1 MGSRDSS
8 TLSCFTV
15 RSAANSA
22 SSAASAAPSR
32 RRRPSSST
40 ASAAAD
46 SHAGVAGTAFSAVAG
61 SFSTRQ
67 SRVCVPAGLVI
78 TVGAAARGSHSSYG
92 DPTAPSARAASPSGR
107 STTRTDSAR
116 ASAQIAASSWSSSGQ
131 SSCGKASD
139 EASSDAV
146 VVVDEAESVAA
157 GAGGGGGGAGS
168 ASSSSSVPSAWI
180 AKRARPGLAAHSTP
194 APRPV
199 GCSDGPPAFSLPSP
213 RLPRRGDPIGIG
225 LHGGC
230 SAADCAGCSAA
241 DCGGTSAPS
250 E

>member
-61 SFSTRQ
+61 SFSTRH

-78 TVGAAARGSHSSYG
+78 TAGAAARGSHSSYG
-92 DPTAPSARAASPSGR
+92 EPTAPSARAAPSGR

-116 ASAQIAASSWSSSGQ
+116 ASAQIAASSWSSSGH

-157 GAGGGGGGAGS
+157 GGGGGGGAGS

-199 GCSDGPPAFSLPSP
+199 GCSDGPPEFSLPSP
-213 RLPRRGDPIGIG
+213 RLPRRGDPIGSG

-230 SAADCAGCSAA
+230 SAAE
-241 DCGGTSAPS
+241 CGGTSAPS